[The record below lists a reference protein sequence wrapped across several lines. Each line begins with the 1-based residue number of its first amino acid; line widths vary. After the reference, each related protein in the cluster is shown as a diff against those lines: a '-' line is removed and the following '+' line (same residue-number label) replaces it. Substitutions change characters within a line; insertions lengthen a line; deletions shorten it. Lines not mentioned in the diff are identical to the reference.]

1 MDGRGCV
8 YCGSGELFIK
18 SDSLE
23 LHEPFLGVRQVAI
36 EAPTCR
42 TCGFE
47 EYLPSKDQT
56 IERAL
61 SDLKK
66 ASMVHLLND
75 LNSSGLTNAYMERAL
90 GLPARTLARW
100 KNEASLMP
108 SAAGHALMR
117 LIWTFPWLLQV
128 AEAGFDE
135 QKAQILLLKAA
146 GKEEEGRCEPL
157 VL

>member
-1 MDGRGCV
+1 M
-8 YCGSGELFIK
+8 
-18 SDSLE
+18 
-23 LHEPFLGVRQVAI
+23 I
-36 EAPTCR
+36 ETLTCR
-42 TCGFE
+42 KCGFE
-47 EYLPSKDQT
+47 EYLPSNDRT

-100 KNEASLMP
+100 KNEASIMP

-117 LIWTFPWLLQV
+117 LIRTFPWLLQV
-128 AEAGFDE
+128 AEEGFDE
-135 QKAQILLLKAA
+135 KKARILLLKAA
-146 GKEEEGRCEPL
+146 GKQEEGRCESL

>member
-1 MDGRGCV
+1 M
-8 YCGSGELFIK
+8 
-18 SDSLE
+18 
-23 LHEPFLGVRQVAI
+23 I
-36 EAPTCR
+36 ETLTCR
-42 TCGFE
+42 KCGFE
-47 EYLPSKDQT
+47 EYLPSNDRT

-90 GLPARTLARW
+90 GLPARALARW
-100 KNEASLMP
+100 KNEASIMP

-117 LIWTFPWLLQV
+117 LIRTFPWLLQV
-128 AEAGFDE
+128 AEEGFDE
-135 QKAQILLLKAA
+135 KKAHILLLKAA
-146 GKEEEGRCEPL
+146 GKQEEGRCESL

>member
-1 MDGRGCV
+1 MDGRRCV
-8 YCGSGELFIK
+8 YCGSDELFIK

-23 LHEPFLGVRQVAI
+23 LHEPFLGTQSVTI
-36 EAPTCR
+36 EVLTCR
-42 TCGFE
+42 KCGFE
-47 EYLPSKDQT
+47 EYLPSNDER
-56 IERAL
+56 IERAM

-66 ASMVHLLND
+66 ASMVLLLND

-100 KNEASLMP
+100 KNEASLRP

-117 LIWTFPWLLQV
+117 LIRTFPWLLQV

-135 QKAQILLLKAA
+135 NKARILLLKAA
-146 GKEEEGRCEPL
+146 GKEEERCESL